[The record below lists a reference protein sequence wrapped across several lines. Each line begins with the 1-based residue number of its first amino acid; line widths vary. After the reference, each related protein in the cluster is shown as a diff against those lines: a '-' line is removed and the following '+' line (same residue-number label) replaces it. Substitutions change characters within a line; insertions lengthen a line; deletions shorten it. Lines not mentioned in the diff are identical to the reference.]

1 MYDICIFMYLVLKK
15 NVMDLIYLEEFYIK
29 NLYGINLRKY

>member
-1 MYDICIFMYLVLKK
+1 MYIYVFSVKK